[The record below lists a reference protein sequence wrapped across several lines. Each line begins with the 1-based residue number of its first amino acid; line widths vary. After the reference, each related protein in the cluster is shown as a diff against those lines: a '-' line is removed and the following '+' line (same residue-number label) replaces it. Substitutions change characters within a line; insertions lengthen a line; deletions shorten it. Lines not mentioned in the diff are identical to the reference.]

1 MKSHPYATNPNTS
14 MHTLKPYVRKFLGIP
29 VTVLSFLFILKI
41 FFDNRGEIV
50 KALLVANP
58 VLFLIGVVF
67 FSLFFIIKSLLWLE
81 ILKKRGYQPPKRVTL
96 WKYAFSEIKRY
107 IPGSIF
113 AFMGRMQTHDSFI
126 PQKETLKGIGIEA
139 LLLALSALIVS
150 IPAISYPVFK
160 AREEIAAPFI
170 LPVAAVIL
178 ISAAIF
184 AFLYVRFKKTMT
196 TYFDSLLL
204 FTFSWVLY
212 ALGCFFIAISFT
224 YIYPTNLVFVLSF
237 FVFSWLCGYLLF
249 ITPMGLGVRE
259 LVIVA
264 SLSLFV
270 PASFASLIAIM
281 TRVGM
286 VLGEFLSLLVFY
298 VFAKIKANS
307 QLLSLNPYF
316 LIVSVFAFCYF
327 LFFTSYTIARH
338 DAFLSGRFDLG
349 NMSQTVWNTSQGNFF
364 MLTNPDGTEKIS
376 RLADHSDILLVLFAP
391 LYLLWSDPKVLL
403 IVQSL
408 VLALGGIV
416 VYFLAKEI
424 LKSEKLSLALSL
436 SFYLNFWIH
445 EQNIFD
451 FHAVTVGTT
460 LLLASFLFLIKK
472 KYVWFSLF
480 LVLSVMTKENVFLV
494 ASFFGLYL
502 LFKQRKIVPGILL
515 TVIPTII
522 FFYLTSKAIP
532 HARGNVHFALSYYS
546 YIGSSTQGIVKN
558 ILLHPQIVLGHIFS
572 LSSFYY
578 LNELFIPTGYL
589 ALLSPLYLVFA
600 LPDMA
605 ISLLSTNTNLRS
617 YQYHYGAIVMPF
629 VYISTMYG
637 MLFLIHRI
645 KKLPIKNIL
654 FYYILF
660 SALITCYFY
669 SPIPGMKDA
678 DYRPYT
684 AQNTLLIS
692 HYLSLIPQNS
702 SVSASNNVG
711 AHLSHRDN
719 IYVIPFALESAD
731 YIVLY
736 GERKSTVNSVN
747 RVTHEELVQDTK
759 NNFYLFKKRE
769 NSTCSGNCKP

>member
-1 MKSHPYATNPNTS
+1 MKSLLYATNPKIP
-14 MHTLKPYVRKFLGIP
+14 MHTLKPFVRKFLGIP
-29 VTVLSFLFILKI
+29 VTTLAFLFIVKI
-41 FFDNRGEIV
+41 FFDNRSEIV
-50 KALLVANP
+50 KALLLTNP
-58 VLFLIGVVF
+58 LLFLLGTAF
-67 FSLFFIIKSLLWLE
+67 FSLFFIVKSLVWLE
-81 ILKKRGYQPPKRVTL
+81 ILKKRGYAPPKRSTL
-96 WKYAFSEIKRY
+96 WSYAFSEMKRY

-113 AFMGRMQTHDSFI
+113 AFMGRMQTHNEHI

-139 LLLALSALIVS
+139 ILMALSALIVS

-160 AREEIAAPFI
+160 AREEIAAPFAI
-170 LPVAAVIL
+170 PIAAIIL
-178 ISAAIF
+178 IGTAVMV
-184 AFLYVRFKKTMT
+184 FLYVRFKKTLT
-196 TYFDSLLL
+196 TYFESLLL
-204 FTFSWVLY
+204 FVFSWLLY

-224 YIYPTNLVFVLSF
+224 YIYPANFAFILSF

-249 ITPMGLGVRE
+249 ITPMGLGIRE
-259 LVIVA
+259 LVIVG

-281 TRVGM
+281 TRIGM
-286 VLGEFLSLLVFY
+286 VIGEFFSLFIIY
-298 VFAKIKANS
+298 VVSKLKTNS
-307 QLLSLNPYF
+307 KLLRLNPYL
-316 LIVSVFAFCYF
+316 LIVISCALCYF
-327 LFFTSYTIARH
+327 FFFTSYTITRH
-338 DAFLSGRFDLG
+338 DAYLSGRFDLG

-391 LYLLWSDPKVLL
+391 LYWIWSDPKVLL
-403 IVQSL
+403 IIQSL
-408 VLALGGIV
+408 VLAFGGVI
-416 VYFLAKEI
+416 VYFLALEI
-424 LKSEKLSLALSL
+424 IKSKKLSIALSL
-436 SFYLNFWIH
+436 SFFLNFWIH

-451 FHAVTVGTT
+451 FHAVSIGTT

-472 KYVWFSLF
+472 KYVWFGLF

-494 ASFFGLYL
+494 ASLFGLYL
-502 LFKQRKIVPGILL
+502 LIKQRKIIPGILL

-532 HARGNVHFALSYYS
+532 NARGNVHFALSYYS
-546 YIGSSTQGIVKN
+546 YIGTSTQGIVKN
-558 ILLHPQIVLGHIFS
+558 MLLHPQIILGHIFS
-572 LSSFYY
+572 WSSLVY
-578 LNELFIPTGYL
+578 LNELLVPTGYL
-589 ALLSPLYLVFA
+589 ALLSPIYMVFA

-605 ISLLSTNTNLRS
+605 ISLLSTNPNLRS

-637 MLFLIHRI
+637 MLFLIRRI
-645 KKLPIKNIL
+645 KRVPIKSIL

-660 SALITCYFY
+660 TALLTCYFY

-684 AQNTLLIS
+684 AQNTTLIF

-719 IYVIPFALESAD
+719 IYVIPFALNSAD

-736 GERKSTVNSVN
+736 GERRNTVNSIS
-747 RVTHEELVQDTK
+747 RITHEPLVEDAI
-759 NNFYLFKKRE
+759 NNFYLFKKKE
-769 NSTCSGNCKP
+769 KGSCTGYCKP